1 MAAPASLLLYN
12 AVLAVFSDFLG
23 CPIGLGLFIK
33 IFTPLV
39 TAYGCGVEET
49 VLGIALTVVTS
60 PVTFWNRLLS
70 IAPAGTSRLV
80 STAC

>member
-1 MAAPASLLLYN
+1 MLYN
-12 AVLAVFSDFLG
+12 AVFAVFSDFLG

-39 TAYGCGVEET
+39 TANGCGVDEA
-49 VLGIALTVVTS
+49 VLGIALTVVTR

-70 IAPAGTSRLV
+70 LASAGTSGLV